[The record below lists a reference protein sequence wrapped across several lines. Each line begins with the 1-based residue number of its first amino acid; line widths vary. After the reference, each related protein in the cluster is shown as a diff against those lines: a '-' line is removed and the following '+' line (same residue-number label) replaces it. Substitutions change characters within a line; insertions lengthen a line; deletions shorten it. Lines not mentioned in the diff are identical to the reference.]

1 MLKVLKLEGT
11 GVAPGPAAS
20 SGGSSEGAVAGDEAA
35 GGVERDEGAATSK
48 HPAAAASGSSLCMNQ
63 TLEGHSGDIMVAAW
77 NEHYRKLTTSDAR
90 GLIIVWTLH
99 KGNWYANQD
108 KKQQNRTNGQ
118 RENQCNARA
127 RARAHAHMDAI
138 EVSY

>member
-108 KKQQNRTNGQ
+108 KQTAKSNEWTTRKPMQCTSTSTRTRTHG
-118 RENQCNARA
+118 CN
-127 RARAHAHMDAI
+127 
-138 EVSY
+138 

>member
-1 MLKVLKLEGT
+1 MLKLEGT

-35 GGVERDEGAATSK
+35 GGVERDEGATSK

-108 KKQQNRTNGQ
+108 KK
-118 RENQCNARA
+118 
-127 RARAHAHMDAI
+127 
-138 EVSY
+138 